1 MQKIFKTKLSLLII
15 MLTLWSNAMLADDD
29 PGGIDGDPGTPTPA
43 TIDNW
48 IPLMFLIGIAIV
60 FFCKYKKKS
69 PIN

>member
-1 MQKIFKTKLSLLII
+1 M
-15 MLTLWSNAMLADDD
+15 LWSNAIFADDD
-29 PGGIDGDPGTPTPA
+29 PGELDGDPGA
-43 TIDNW
+43 TAPIDSC